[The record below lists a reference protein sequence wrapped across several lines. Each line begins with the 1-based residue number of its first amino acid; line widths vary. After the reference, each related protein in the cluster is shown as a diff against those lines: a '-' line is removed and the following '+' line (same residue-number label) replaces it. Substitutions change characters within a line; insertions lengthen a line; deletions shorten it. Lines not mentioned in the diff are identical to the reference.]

1 MWADELRFSPDGLR
15 TAYAVT
21 APGGGAGT
29 IMVDHKPEAVSGSVP
44 FGQIRSGLPVQY
56 VWSPD
61 SKYTMHYG
69 SPGAQYTGQFALF
82 VGSRSVAHGTTPR
95 IELPTFTP
103 DAKHLFWLAM
113 APNNQDMQVL
123 LDGTVVFEFD
133 GQGREPLKD
142 KGNWEMGA
150 DGVLTFIVQTVEG
163 FKRVRVT
170 PGPDNGIEAM
180 LARGKV
186 VRP

>member
-1 MWADELRFSPDGLR
+1 
-15 TAYAVT
+15 
-21 APGGGAGT
+21 
-29 IMVDHKPEAVSGSVP
+29 MVDHKPQATSASAP

-56 VWSPD
+56 IWSPD
-61 SKYTMHYG
+61 SKTTMYYG
-69 SPGAQYTGQFALF
+69 YPGTQYTGQFAIF
-82 VGSRSVAHGTTPR
+82 VGSRAVAHGTTPR

-103 DAKHLFWLAM
+103 DAKHLFWIAM
-113 APNNQDMQVL
+113 APNNQDMQVF
-123 LDGTVVFEFD
+123 LDGNVVFEFD
-133 GQGREPLKD
+133 GQGRGPLAD
-142 KGNWEMGA
+142 PGSWYMGA

>member
-1 MWADELRFSPDGLR
+1 
-15 TAYAVT
+15 
-21 APGGGAGT
+21 
-29 IMVDHKPEAVSGSVP
+29 
-44 FGQIRSGLPVQY
+44 
-56 VWSPD
+56 
-61 SKYTMHYG
+61 MHYG
-69 SPGAQYTGQFALF
+69 SPGTQYTSQFALF
-82 VGSRSVAHGTTPR
+82 IGNRSVAHGTTPR
-95 IELPTFTP
+95 IELPAFTP

>member
-1 MWADELRFSPDGLR
+1 M
-15 TAYAVT
+15 
-21 APGGGAGT
+21 
-29 IMVDHKPEAVSGSVP
+29 
-44 FGQIRSGLPVQY
+44 
-56 VWSPD
+56 
-61 SKYTMHYG
+61 
-69 SPGAQYTGQFALF
+69 AL
-82 VGSRSVAHGTTPR
+82 GRRQPPVAHGTTGR

-123 LDGTVVFEFD
+123 LDGNVVFEFD
-133 GQGREPLKD
+133 GQGRGPLAD

-170 PGPDNGIEAM
+170 PGPDNGVEAM

>member
-1 MWADELRFSPDGLR
+1 M
-15 TAYAVT
+15 
-21 APGGGAGT
+21 
-29 IMVDHKPEAVSGSVP
+29 
-44 FGQIRSGLPVQY
+44 
-56 VWSPD
+56 
-61 SKYTMHYG
+61 
-69 SPGAQYTGQFALF
+69 
-82 VGSRSVAHGTTPR
+82 AHGTTPR

-123 LDGTVVFEFD
+123 LDGNVVFEFD
-133 GQGREPLKD
+133 GQGRGPLAD

-170 PGPDNGIEAM
+170 PGPDNGVEAM